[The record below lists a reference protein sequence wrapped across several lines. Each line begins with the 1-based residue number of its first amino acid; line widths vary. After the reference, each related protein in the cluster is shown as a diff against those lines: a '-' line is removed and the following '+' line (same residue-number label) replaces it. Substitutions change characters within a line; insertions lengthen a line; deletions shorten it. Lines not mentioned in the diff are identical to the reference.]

1 MPTKLKN
8 EKGKMFAE
16 KKHDRTKGSNGGKS
30 KDIGEEEIRK
40 AQGEVEE
47 DAMDN
52 CAAGDQTDR

>member
-1 MPTKLKN
+1 
-8 EKGKMFAE
+8 MFAE
-16 KKHDRTKGSNGGKS
+16 KKHDRKKGSNGGKS

-52 CAAGDQTDR
+52 FAAGDQTDR

>member
-1 MPTKLKN
+1 
-8 EKGKMFAE
+8 MFAE
-16 KKHDRTKGSNGGKS
+16 KKHDKTKGSIGGKG

-52 CAAGDQTDR
+52 FAAGDQTDR